1 VGLLFERTP
10 EALAALLAVLKAGG
24 AYVPLD
30 PGSPPEH
37 RAAIG
42 ADAGLAALV
51 GQAGLAP
58 GIPNRPILDVD
69 RADRNLDLESAEPLE
84 GPSLPETAAY
94 VIYTSGSTGG
104 AKGVLLAH
112 RGITPVGLGDWQ
124 SSSPRSRRFSAPA
137 HGECSGSRI
146 WVKRSNTSGAARRQ
160 PSRRPGKP

>member
-1 VGLLFERTP
+1 MGLLFERTP

-94 VIYTSGSTGG
+94 VIYTSGSTG
-104 AKGVLLAH
+104 APRA
-112 RGITPVGLGDWQ
+112 
-124 SSSPRSRRFSAPA
+124 SSSPIGASLQLASVTGNPVLHDLA
-137 HGECSGSRI
+137 GSL
-146 WVKRSNTSGAARRQ
+146 
-160 PSRRPGKP
+160 RPRTANVQDLGYG